1 MELSRPQPIE
11 QNFKDIRM
19 VRQDNNNKIVCD
31 SLMKK
36 DKTTFYENINYK
48 EYERVLKDLE
58 LSEEEFMLK
67 CTTDYLFAK
76 ISSRTISKNASR
88 QGTRDETEQ
97 LRTCDITAKKCGL
110 VIDNLTVAELR
121 PTKDGNI
128 VSKNEMKSKNI
139 EKDCCLKSF
148 DGRISGKLNGYI
160 TAKVA
165 YGSGGHQDNVFEEM
179 DTISE
184 WWSKYNTETDEVL
197 IVLVDTDLQTK
208 LNRLIEK
215 YDHVKNI
222 MIFNHIQFQQYM
234 IDNYYTDESM

>member
-11 QNFKDIRM
+11 QHFKDIRM
-19 VRQDNNNKIVCD
+19 VRQDNNNKIVYD

-58 LSEEEFMLK
+58 ISEEEFMLK

-110 VIDNLTVAELR
+110 VIDNLTVVELR

-184 WWSKYNTETDEVL
+184 WWSKYNAETDEVL

>member
-1 MELSRPQPIE
+1 M
-11 QNFKDIRM
+11 
-19 VRQDNNNKIVCD
+19 
-31 SLMKK
+31 
-36 DKTTFYENINYK
+36 
-48 EYERVLKDLE
+48 
-58 LSEEEFMLK
+58 
-67 CTTDYLFAK
+67 
-76 ISSRTISKNASR
+76 
-88 QGTRDETEQ
+88 
-97 LRTCDITAKKCGL
+97 
-110 VIDNLTVAELR
+110 
-121 PTKDGNI
+121 
-128 VSKNEMKSKNI
+128 
-139 EKDCCLKSF
+139 
-148 DGRISGKLNGYI
+148 NGYI

>member
-139 EKDCCLKSF
+139 EKDCCLK
-148 DGRISGKLNGYI
+148 
-160 TAKVA
+160 
-165 YGSGGHQDNVFEEM
+165 
-179 DTISE
+179 
-184 WWSKYNTETDEVL
+184 
-197 IVLVDTDLQTK
+197 
-208 LNRLIEK
+208 
-215 YDHVKNI
+215 
-222 MIFNHIQFQQYM
+222 
-234 IDNYYTDESM
+234 